1 MAEQNVAD
9 RPNKV
14 KVSDAG
20 PCRKKL
26 SIEIPAETVA
36 EQVGSTLSTFM
47 SEAAIPGFRPGRA
60 PQRLIEKKFGSVVRR
75 EAKNQLVAS
84 AYQAAVDENKLRVIG
99 EPSAEALEKVE
110 VQDGKPLTF
119 EVEVEVVPEFEMPK
133 LEGIPVIKPI
143 MEATDDL
150 VKTEINTLALHE
162 GDLAEQPAPSPGD
175 YVTGRGVMK
184 EAGSDK
190 VFLDI
195 TDAVVQCPP
204 PEKNGKGM
212 ILGVMVDDFE
222 KQFGLPK
229 PGETATVKT
238 TGPQNHETEE
248 IRGKKL
254 VIEFTVSR
262 VDRIIPAS
270 SETLLERFGLR
281 NEGELTEAV
290 RARIKQRVQIEQ
302 QSAMRNQVAKHLL
315 ENVKMELPPRLTAA
329 QTQRTLSRQRL
340 EMMHRGVSAEKVE
353 EHIAE
358 LRAASAEAAGRDLKL
373 MFILDQAAEN
383 LDVKV
388 TEGEMNGQVARM
400 AASRG
405 ERPEKL
411 RAELARTNQL
421 GSVYQQIREHKTMDA
436 ILGKSSVTEMPAE
449 EFNKKMTA
457 KADKA

>member
-1 MAEQNVAD
+1 MAEQNVAE

-14 KVSDAG
+14 TVTDAG
-20 PCRKKL
+20 PCKKKV

-47 SEAAIPGFRPGRA
+47 TEAALPGFRPGRA
-60 PQRLIEKKFGSVVRR
+60 PARLVEKKFGSVIRR
-75 EAKNQLVAS
+75 EAKTQLIAQ
-84 AYQAAVDENKLRVIG
+84 AYQQAVEDNKLKVIG
-99 EPSAEALEKVE
+99 EPIGEQLEKLEVE
-110 VQDGKPLTF
+110 DGKPLAF
-119 EVEVEVVPEFEMPK
+119 EVEVEVAPEFEIPR
-133 LEGIPVIKPI
+133 LEGIPVIKPM
-143 MEATDDL
+143 MEATDEL
-150 VKTEINTLALHE
+150 VQAEIKTMALHE
-162 GDLAEQPAPSPGD
+162 GDLVEQQAASAGD
-175 YVTGRGVMK
+175 YCTGRGVMK
-184 EAGSDK
+184 DADSGA

-229 PGETATVKT
+229 PGESAKVTT

-262 VDRIIPAS
+262 VDRIVPAS
-270 SETLLERFGLR
+270 TEALVERFGLR

-290 RARIKQRVQIEQ
+290 RARIKQRVAVEQ

-315 ENVKMELPPRLTAA
+315 ENITIELPPRLTAA
-329 QTQRTLSRQRL
+329 QTQRTLNRQRL
-340 EMMHRGVSAEKVE
+340 ELMHRGVSADKVE

-358 LRAASAEAAGRDLKL
+358 LRTASAEAAGRDLKL
-373 MFILDQAAEN
+373 MFILDQAAES
-383 LDVKV
+383 LGVKV
-388 TEGEMNGQVARM
+388 TEGEMNGQIARI
-400 AASRG
+400 AAGRG

-411 RAELARTNQL
+411 RAELQRTNQL
-421 GSVYQQIREHKTMDA
+421 ASVYQQIREHKTMDA
-436 ILGKSSVTEMPAE
+436 ILGKGAITEMPAE
-449 EFNKKMTA
+449 EYNKTVGA
-457 KADKA
+457 SA

>member
-1 MAEQNVAD
+1 MAKAKPQVAESS
-9 RPNKV
+9 NKV

-20 PCRKKL
+20 ACRKKI
-26 SIEIPAETVA
+26 SIEIPAESVA
-36 EQVGSTLSTFM
+36 EQIGSTLSTFM
-47 SEAAIPGFRPGRA
+47 NEAAIPGFRPGRA

-84 AYQAAVDENKLRVIG
+84 AYQQAIDDNKLRVIG
-99 EPSAEALEKVE
+99 EPAAEELEKVE
-110 VQDGKPLTF
+110 VVDGKPLKF

-133 LEGIPVIKPI
+133 LEGVPVMKPM

-150 VKTEINTLALHE
+150 VKTEISTLALHE
-162 GDLAEQPAPSPGD
+162 GDLAEQPAPAPGD

-184 EAGSDK
+184 EAGTDT

-204 PEKNGKGM
+204 KEKNGKGM

-229 PGETATVKT
+229 PGETAKVKT
-238 TGPQNHETEE
+238 TGPENHETEE

-262 VDRIIPAS
+262 VDRIVPAS
-270 SETLLERFGLR
+270 TETLLERFGLR

-290 RARIKQRVQIEQ
+290 RARIKQRVGIEQ

-315 ENVKMELPPRLTAA
+315 ESVKMELPPRLTTA

-340 EMMHRGVSAEKVE
+340 ELMHRGVSAEKVE

-358 LRAASAEAAGRDLKL
+358 LRASSAEAAGRDLKL
-373 MFILDQAAEN
+373 MFILDQAAES
-383 LDVKV
+383 LGVKV
-388 TEGEMNGQVARM
+388 TEGEMNGQIARM
-400 AASRG
+400 AAGRG

-411 RAELARTNQL
+411 RGELQRTNQL

-436 ILGKSSVTEMPAE
+436 ILGKSTITELPVDE
-449 EFNKKMTA
+449 YNKKVGA
-457 KADKA
+457 KA

>member
-1 MAEQNVAD
+1 MADQNVAE

-14 KVSDAG
+14 NVSDAG
-20 PCRKKL
+20 ACRKKI

-60 PQRLIEKKFGSVVRR
+60 PKRLIEKKFGSVVRR

-84 AYQAAVDENKLRVIG
+84 AYQAAVDDNKLRVIG
-99 EPSAEALEKVE
+99 EPAAEELEKVE
-110 VQDGKPLTF
+110 VEEGKPLKF
-119 EVEVEVVPEFEMPK
+119 EVEVEVVPEFEMPN
-133 LEGIPVIKPI
+133 LEGVPVTKLI
-143 MEATDDL
+143 MEATDEL
-150 VKTEINTLALHE
+150 VKSEISTLALHE
-162 GDLAEQPAPSPGD
+162 GDLAEQPEPSAGD

-184 EAGSDK
+184 DASGDK
-190 VFLDI
+190 VYLDI

-204 PEKNGKGM
+204 PEKKGKGM

-229 PGETATVKT
+229 PGETAKVKV
-238 TGPQNHETEE
+238 TGPENHETEE

-262 VDRIIPAS
+262 VDRIVPAPTA
-270 SETLLERFGLR
+270 TLLERFGLR

-290 RARIKQRVQIEQ
+290 RARIKQRVQVEQ

-315 ENVKMELPPRLTAA
+315 DGVKMELPPRLTAA

-340 EMMHRGVSAEKVE
+340 ELMHRGVSAEKVE
-353 EHIAE
+353 EHVAE

-373 MFILDQAAEN
+373 MFILDQAAEK
-383 LDVKV
+383 LEVKV
-388 TEGEMNGQVARM
+388 SEGEMNGQIARM
-400 AASRG
+400 AHGRG

-436 ILGKSSVTEMPAE
+436 ILAKSSITEMPVE
-449 EFNKKMTA
+449 EYNKKQGA
-457 KADKA
+457 KG